1 MNGII
6 RSRAELREVIE
17 NRLGADATDKLIE
30 KLSDS
35 AWEEAREA
43 GFGPGDDWTD
53 FLGGVDWRERAEGV
67 IAADIQA
74 KFDKAGKKT

>member
-17 NRLGADATDKLIE
+17 NGLGADASDYLIDKLCA
-30 KLSDS
+30 S

-53 FLGGVDWRERAEGV
+53 FLAGVDWREKAGDV

-74 KFDKAGKKT
+74 KFDKARK

>member
-1 MNGII
+1 MSGII

-17 NRLGADATDKLIE
+17 NRLGADATDKLLE
-30 KLSDS
+30 KLCES

-53 FLGGVDWRERAEGV
+53 FLAAVDWRERAGDV

-74 KFDKAGKKT
+74 KFDNARRT